1 MRSLKYFEFLI
12 EEDPESSEKNDGFY
26 CDINGNSLDEGVGD
40 IVCDEANDI
49 HVPQDKVNKGQV
61 SAKIADDIEISTNS
75 DSSK

>member
-1 MRSLKYFEFLI
+1 MI
-12 EEDPESSEKNDGFY
+12 EDYSERGEKNDGVY
-26 CDINGNSLDEGVGD
+26 CDIDGSSLDEGVGD

-61 SAKIADDIEISTNS
+61 SAKIADDLEILTNS